1 MTLKTKFSFS
11 MTITTNIIKPNLFIV
26 GAAKCGTTSLYY
38 YLSQHPEVFDCP
50 VKEPHHFTANYELKF
65 LISGILKNTKPLL
78 AYKQLS
84 NYLALYKNANNHKIV
99 VDASVAY
106 ILFDNIANAIQNFN
120 NKAKIIIL
128 LRNPIERAFSAY
140 SHNKRAGGT
149 LSFQEDLEIE
159 DKESVLGIFR
169 WTHYKKNGLYYDN
182 VKHYLDTFGQEKV
195 LILFNEDLESN
206 PQKVLSK
213 VCDFLMIDASF
224 VPKIDFT
231 KQNTAHLPKNPKIN
245 HLLNK
250 FSQYSMLWNGLK
262 KIFPIQFLRR
272 LKLKINPLMPFQETL
287 TNEKTIQQL
296 KAYYKEDINKLVTLL
311 NRDLSAWK

>member
-1 MTLKTKFSFS
+1 MKNAN
-11 MTITTNIIKPNLFIV
+11 NIIKPNLFMV

-38 YLSQHPEVFDCP
+38 YLSQHPDVFDCP

-65 LISGILKNTKPLL
+65 LISGIIKNTKPFL
-78 AYKQLS
+78 AYKDLS
-84 NYLALYKNANNHKIV
+84 NYLALYKNADNYKIV

-106 ILFDNIANAIQNFN
+106 IQFDKIANAIQNFN

-140 SHNKRAGGT
+140 SHNKREGGT

-159 DKESVLGIFR
+159 DQESVLGIFR
-169 WTHYKKNGLYYDN
+169 WTHYKKNGLYYEN

-206 PQKVLSK
+206 PQKVLST
-213 VCDFLMIDASF
+213 VCDFLKIDASF
-224 VPKIDFT
+224 VPKMDFT
-231 KQNTAHLPKNPKIN
+231 KQNTAHLPKNPKIS
-245 HLLNK
+245 HLVNNY
-250 FSQYSMLWNGLK
+250 SQGSMLWSGLK

-272 LKLKINPLMPFQETL
+272 LKIIINPSIPFQEKL
-287 TNEKTIQQL
+287 SDEKTIQQL
-296 KAYYKEDINKLVTLL
+296 KAYYIEDITKLETLL

>member
-1 MTLKTKFSFS
+1 MKNAN
-11 MTITTNIIKPNLFIV
+11 NIIKPNLFMV

-38 YLSQHPEVFDCP
+38 YLSQHPDVFDCP

-65 LISGILKNTKPLL
+65 LISGIIKNTKPFL
-78 AYKQLS
+78 AYKDLS
-84 NYLALYKNANNHKIV
+84 NYLALYKNADNYKIV

-106 ILFDNIANAIQNFN
+106 IQFDKIANAIQNFN

-140 SHNKRAGGT
+140 SHNKREGGT

-159 DKESVLGIFR
+159 DQESVLGIFR
-169 WTHYKKNGLYYDN
+169 WTHYKKNGLYYEN
-182 VKHYLDTFGQEKV
+182 VKHYLDTFGQDKV

-206 PQKVLSK
+206 PQKVLST
-213 VCDFLMIDASF
+213 VCDFLKIDASF
-224 VPKIDFT
+224 VPKMDFT
-231 KQNTAHLPKNPKIN
+231 KQNTAHLPKNPKIS
-245 HLLNK
+245 HLVNNY
-250 FSQYSMLWNGLK
+250 SQGSMLWSGLK

-272 LKLKINPLMPFQETL
+272 LKIIINPSIPFQEKL
-287 TNEKTIQQL
+287 SDEKTIQQL
-296 KAYYKEDINKLVTLL
+296 KAYYIEDITKLETLL

>member
-11 MTITTNIIKPNLFIV
+11 MTISTNIIKPNLFIV

-65 LISGILKNTKPLL
+65 LISGIL
-78 AYKQLS
+78 
-84 NYLALYKNANNHKIV
+84 KNANNHKIV

-206 PQKVLSK
+206 PQNVISK
-213 VCDFLMIDASF
+213 VCNFLKIDASF

-231 KQNTAHLPKNPKIN
+231 KQNTAHLTKNPKIS

-250 FSQYSMLWNGLK
+250 YSQYSMLWNGLK
-262 KIFPIQFLRR
+262 KIFPIQLLRR
-272 LKLKINPLMPFQETL
+272 LKTIINPSMPFQETL

-296 KAYYKEDINKLVTLL
+296 KAYYKEDINKLETLL

>member
-1 MTLKTKFSFS
+1 M
-11 MTITTNIIKPNLFIV
+11 V

-38 YLSQHPEVFDCP
+38 YLSQHPDVFDCP

-65 LISGILKNTKPLL
+65 LISGIIKNTKPFL
-78 AYKQLS
+78 AYKDLS
-84 NYLALYKNANNHKIV
+84 NYLALYKNADNYKIV

-106 ILFDNIANAIQNFN
+106 IQFDKIANAIQNFN

-140 SHNKRAGGT
+140 SHNKREGGT

-159 DKESVLGIFR
+159 DQESVLGIFR
-169 WTHYKKNGLYYDN
+169 WTHYKKNGLYYEN

-206 PQKVLSK
+206 PQKVLST
-213 VCDFLMIDASF
+213 VCDFLKIDASF
-224 VPKIDFT
+224 VPKMDFT
-231 KQNTAHLPKNPKIN
+231 KQNTAHLPKNPKIS
-245 HLLNK
+245 HLVNNY
-250 FSQYSMLWNGLK
+250 SQGSMLWSGLK

-272 LKLKINPLMPFQETL
+272 LKIIINPSIPFQEKL
-287 TNEKTIQQL
+287 SDEKTIQQL
-296 KAYYKEDINKLVTLL
+296 KAYYIEDITKLETLL